1 MPKKKDPEQMQLAI
15 RSVAAPKKMRL
26 GNASVPDVRK
36 FYEALNKETATS
48 WTDSNGVVRKLNR
61 RGTAAETFRASDEIL
76 SQPTAKE
83 KAKLTRQRNEAKR
96 LAIKTNSTK
105 RASGETKAQKA
116 LRGQGE
122 LFASSDIAETDEQIQ
137 KRIQK
142 GIDRKRGG
150 RGGGKINSVIGLG
163 IGGSG
168 LGAGMDELYG
178 LQMAES
184 SGRGGGG
191 GRLISRPRKAL

>member
-1 MPKKKDPEQMQLAI
+1 MPKKKDPEQMQLAL

-26 GNASVPDVRK
+26 GNASVTDVRK

-61 RGTAAETFRASDEIL
+61 RGTAAETFRASSEIL
-76 SQPTAKE
+76 SQPTSKE

-137 KRIQK
+137 KRVQK
-142 GIDRKRGG
+142 GIKKQRGG
-150 RGGGKINSVIGLG
+150 GGGGKINSIVGLG
-163 IGGSG
+163 IGGGS

-184 SGRGGGG
+184 GSRGSGG
-191 GRLISRPRKAL
+191 GRMISRPRKAL

>member
-1 MPKKKDPEQMQLAI
+1 MPKKSDPEQMQLAL
-15 RSVAAPKKMRL
+15 RSTAAPKKMRL
-26 GNASVPDVRK
+26 GNASVSDVRK

-61 RGTAAETFRASDEIL
+61 RGTAAETFRSSNEIL

-137 KRIQK
+137 KRVQR
-142 GIDRKRGG
+142 GIKKQRGG
-150 RGGGKINSVIGLG
+150 GGGGKINSIIGLG

-168 LGAGMDELYG
+168 LGAGLDELYG

-184 SGRGGGG
+184 GGRGSGG
-191 GRLISRPRKAL
+191 GRMISRPRKAL

>member
-26 GNASVPDVRK
+26 GNASVTDVRK

-61 RGTAAETFRASDEIL
+61 RGTAAETFRASSEIL

-83 KAKLTRQRNEAKR
+83 KAKLTRQRNEAR
-96 LAIKTNSTK
+96 RIAIKTNSTK

-150 RGGGKINSVIGLG
+150 GKINSIIGLG
-163 IGGSG
+163 IGGG
-168 LGAGMDELYG
+168 LGATLDDIFGAK
-178 LQMAES
+178 MAES
-184 SGRGGGG
+184 GGRGSGG
-191 GRLISRPRKAL
+191 GRMIGRPRKVL

>member
-1 MPKKKDPEQMQLAI
+1 
-15 RSVAAPKKMRL
+15 MRL
-26 GNASVPDVRK
+26 NNASVPDVRK

-137 KRIQK
+137 KRVQK
-142 GIDRKRGG
+142 GIKKQRGG
-150 RGGGKINSVIGLG
+150 GGGGKINSVIGLG

-178 LQMAES
+178 LQMTES
-184 SGRGGGG
+184 SGRGSGG
-191 GRLISRPRKAL
+191 GRMIGRPRKAL